1 MTEPGEPTDGA
12 PQSRGRIAFRLLMAA
27 IALAAG
33 IAAVVVAIQLVRTV
47 L

>member
-1 MTEPGEPTDGA
+1 MSDGPETA
-12 PQSRGRIAFRLLMAA
+12 RPSTRIALRLLTAA

-33 IAAVVVAIQLVRTV
+33 IAAVVVAVELVRTV

>member
-1 MTEPGEPTDGA
+1 MT
-12 PQSRGRIAFRLLMAA
+12 GRVALRLLMAL

>member
-1 MTEPGEPTDGA
+1 MT
-12 PQSRGRIAFRLLMAA
+12 GRVALRLTMAM

-33 IAAVVVAIQLVRTV
+33 VAAVVVAIQLVSTV

>member
-1 MTEPGEPTDGA
+1 MT
-12 PQSRGRIAFRLLMAA
+12 GRVALRLLMALV
-27 IALAAG
+27 ALAAG

>member
-1 MTEPGEPTDGA
+1 MT
-12 PQSRGRIAFRLLMAA
+12 GRVALRLMMAL

>member
-1 MTEPGEPTDGA
+1 MTA
-12 PQSRGRIAFRLLMAA
+12 RVALRLLMAM

-33 IAAVVVAIQLVRTV
+33 IVAVVVAIQLVRTV

>member
-1 MTEPGEPTDGA
+1 MT
-12 PQSRGRIAFRLLMAA
+12 GRVALRLTMAV

-47 L
+47 V